1 MRLRSTWSQLCVW
14 SLIFVMGVGV
24 LPAFAQDNSDKDK
37 KDKQQQK
44 KKKSES
50 SEKVYQR
57 WMDEDVRWIITDEER
72 KAFKTLKTD
81 EERET
86 FIEQFW
92 ARRDPDPDT
101 PENEYK
107 EEYAAR
113 IAYANQHF
121 ASGIPGWKTDRGR
134 IYIMFGP
141 PDSKET
147 HPAGGQYQRPT
158 HEGGGSTSTYPFE
171 IWFYRHLDNVGDGL
185 EIEFVDPTMSGEYHI
200 ARSPDEKDALLTV
213 PGAGLTLAE
222 ELGLSDKTNRVAFGG
237 MGGSY
242 VDPLF
247 GQRTQ
252 DSEFERLRLY
262 ADLQRPPSVTK
273 MPGFGGTADPVLVE
287 TEVLPVTM
295 RTDYLRVGDDSVVTS
310 FSLLLDHQDLALA
323 NKGGIYQG
331 QVSINARITSVAGK
345 RSGNFTDTINTDR
358 FTDRDVAVGQQMKSI
373 YQKNYIL
380 PPGRYKIDLYAQDTN
395 SGKMGIIHQSFVV
408 PQYKQNELG
417 TSSVIVASDIS
428 RMNGVAA
435 GQFVIGRYKVHPNM
449 TETFKPGAP
458 IGVFLQVYNAQ
469 IDQYTLMPNV
479 DVNYVV
485 TKNGKEIARV
495 PEDGKTGVK
504 DVDGQRLVLA
514 RMLGVKLEPG
524 TYQLVVNV
532 TDRVSQKT
540 INTTPSQFIVKQ

>member
-1 MRLRSTWSQLCVW
+1 
-14 SLIFVMGVGV
+14 MGVGV

>member
-14 SLIFVMGVGV
+14 SLIFVISVGV
-24 LPAFAQDNSDKDK
+24 LPAFGQENGDKDK

-81 EERET
+81 DERET

-134 IYIMFGP
+134 IYIVFGP

-158 HEGGGSTSTYPFE
+158 NEGGGSTSTFPFE

-213 PGAGLTLAE
+213 PGAGLTLSE

-237 MGGSY
+237 MGSTY

-247 GQRTQ
+247 GQRSQ

-262 ADLQRPPSVTK
+262 TDLQRPPSVTK
-273 MPGFGGTADPVLVE
+273 MPGFGGAVDPVLVE

-310 FSLLLDHQDLALA
+310 FSLLLDHQDLALE

-331 QVSINARITSVAGK
+331 EVNINARITSVAGK
-345 RSGNFTDTINTDR
+345 RSGNFTDTIKTDR
-358 FTDRDVAVGQQMKSI
+358 FTDRDVAIGQQMKSI

-380 PPGRYKIDLYAQDTN
+380 PPGRYKIDLVAQDTN

-428 RMNGVAA
+428 RMTGVAA

-449 TETFKPGAP
+449 TQTFKPGTP

-479 DVNYVV
+479 EVNYVV
-485 TKNGKEIARV
+485 TRNGQEIARV

-514 RMLGVKLEPG
+514 RMLALKLDPG
-524 TYQLVVNV
+524 TYQVMVSV
-532 TDRVSQKT
+532 TDKVSQKT